1 MPDET
6 RRKFTNKDLL
16 ISNCKGTNSEWKFR
30 CPLQWDFLLETEEE
44 GVRFC
49 GQCEENVYHITSDEE
64 LGRAIRL
71 NQCVAIS
78 VPEELAEE
86 YSSHDGRRFVLGRPK
101 RNTGRISETTY
112 NLKSRVTVDEEKRVR
127 EKEKELLE
135 KADEQK
141 VKEHYQEIQ
150 RKNLRGRL
158 GREVD

>member
-78 VPEELAEE
+78 VPEGLAEE
-86 YSSHDGRRFVLGRPK
+86 YSSYDGRFMLGRPK
-101 RNTGRISETTY
+101 RYTGRVSEITY
-112 NLKSRVTVDEEKRVR
+112 NLMSRVTVEQEERG
-127 EKEKELLE
+127 KEKQEE
-135 KADEQK
+135 IHRQTEEQK
-141 VKEHYQEIQ
+141 LREHYQGIE

-158 GREVD
+158 GKDPD